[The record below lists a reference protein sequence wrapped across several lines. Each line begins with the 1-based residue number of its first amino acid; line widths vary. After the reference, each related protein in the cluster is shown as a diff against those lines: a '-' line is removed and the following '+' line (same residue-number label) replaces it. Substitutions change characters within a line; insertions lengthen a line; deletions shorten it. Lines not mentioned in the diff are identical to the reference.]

1 MPLLLSFP
9 GKSGEINILERIGTT
24 YKIFAVFLLNDENG
38 AKIESITKEESQVAD
53 MTLKIL
59 SRWLQGEGM
68 QPQTWSTLINVLRKS
83 KLSDLANEIETVI
96 TSK

>member
-9 GKSGEINILERIGTT
+9 GKSGEINIPDEIGTT
-24 YKIFAVFLLNDENG
+24 YKRFAIFLLNDENG
-38 AKIESITKEESQVAD
+38 AKVESITKEESQVAD
-53 MTLKIL
+53 MSLKIL

-68 QPQTWSTLINVLRKS
+68 QPQTWSTLIKVLRKS
-83 KLSDLANEIETVI
+83 KLSDLADEIETVI